1 MTDQPLYRAKS
12 WSAFAAAGLATL
24 LIGLAPGLASARV
37 LSLYVAPNGS
47 MSADGTKKEQAVPT
61 LARAIE
67 IAKQRLQPDVSAVE
81 VHVAPGVYKDQQL
94 KLAGTPGGLPLSL
107 LGAAGKDN
115 ARPQFQGKGEGT
127 WLSYSSNK
135 HDKNSLKVSGF
146 EVSNYRTAISL
157 NGSRKNKDSWNGGHE
172 ITNNVFM
179 KIGQSSE
186 AVRPSTAAIRLV
198 NSRNN
203 KIVGNTFNEI
213 RNVQQCNLLHAVYV
227 AHYSSGNLISNNTFD
242 GGCGAV
248 IKVRD
253 ASNGNKIVQNKFL
266 NQELEAV
273 QDSFCDK
280 SKSSMCTRETPE
292 CPSWDNVV
300 ESNAIATA
308 APDVLAARTAAAG
321 KKMGQ
326 PKVAVV
332 KGQAAPPGCDAPPG
346 EGRRIRSVQNQY
358 MKK

>member
-1 MTDQPLYRAKS
+1 MTDQPLYRAGA
-12 WSAFAAAGLATL
+12 WSAFVAAGLTAL
-24 LIGLAPGLASARV
+24 LIGLAPDPAAARV

-47 MSADGTKKEQAVPT
+47 TSADGTAKEQAVPT
-61 LARAIE
+61 LTRAIE
-67 IAKQRLQPDVSAVE
+67 IAKQRIEPDVTAVE
-81 VHVAPGVYKDQQL
+81 VHVAPGVYKGQQL
-94 KLAGTPGGLPLSL
+94 KLLGTPGGLPLAL
-107 LGAAGKDN
+107 VGPAGRDN
-115 ARPQFQGKGEGT
+115 ARALFQGKGEGT

-135 HDKNSLKVSGF
+135 HDRNSLKVSGF

-157 NGSRKNKDSWNGGHE
+157 NGSRKNKNSWNGGHE
-172 ITNNVFM
+172 ISNNIFM

-280 SKSSMCTRETPE
+280 SKSSMCTREAPE
-292 CPSWDNVV
+292 CPSWDNLV
-300 ESNAIATA
+300 ESNAIAA
-308 APDVLAARTAAAG
+308 APPEVLAARTAAAG
-321 KKMGQ
+321 KKVGQ

-332 KGQAAPPGCDAPPG
+332 KGQATPPGCDAPPG